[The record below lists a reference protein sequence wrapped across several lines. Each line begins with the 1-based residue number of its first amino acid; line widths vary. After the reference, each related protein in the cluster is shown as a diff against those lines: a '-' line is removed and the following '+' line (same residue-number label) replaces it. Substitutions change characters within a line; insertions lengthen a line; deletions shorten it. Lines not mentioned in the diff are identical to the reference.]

1 MIETLGKN
9 KYRFV
14 VNIGSGASRRR
25 VTKTIIH
32 SGGKKELKRLYD
44 AFAEEA
50 TTSKPLADI
59 TVGELLES
67 HIEFTKTLGRKQ
79 TTIRGYNICVERFDA
94 RFKGILAKDLSVY
107 HIEKEISSMSR
118 KKLSAKTIKNTIGL
132 LSAAYEHAIHTMQLE
147 SNPCRHITLPKVES
161 KHIRILY
168 QDEIQDFLYG
178 IADVDL
184 NEKIAYLLALF
195 MGLRR
200 SEILGLKEE
209 DIDIVNGMLYV
220 HNTRHRVDGEDYNAT
235 TKTERS
241 TRVLAM
247 PEIVQLD
254 IARLIET
261 HRQFPYEKTDYL
273 IQDGFGNPLG
283 GQALAS
289 RLHRLEERKHLP
301 FVSLHGLRHTYASLL
316 NSQGVDMARISAE
329 LGHSNLTTTANLYT
343 HIFKNPTQSSRGIAE
358 VINRFVGSFPQ
369 EISENSAPNLPLSK
383 NEKR

>member
-32 SGGKKELKRLYD
+32 NGGKKQLRKLYD

-79 TTIRGYNICVERFDA
+79 TIRGYNICVERFDA
-94 RFKGILAKDLSVY
+94 RFKSIKASSLTTYLV
-107 HIEKEISSMSR
+107 EKEIARMAKSG
-118 KKLSAKTIKNTIGL
+118 LSAKTIKNTIGL

-178 IADVDL
+178 IADVDI
-184 NEKIAYLLALF
+184 NEKVAYMLALF

-316 NSQGVDMARISAE
+316 NSAGVDMARISAE
-329 LGHSNLTTTANLYT
+329 LGHKNLTTTANLYT

-358 VINRFVGSFPQ
+358 VINRSVGSFPH
-369 EISENSAPNLPLSK
+369 EVSENSAPNLPLLE